1 MAMFVQHRRSNGG
14 QDSSAGSKIVVS
26 LSLLPEA
33 GYIDSTNWI

>member
-14 QDSSAGSKIVVS
+14 QDSAGSKIVVS